1 MLRSPGQTDRR
12 QYEHTKQAD
21 ETHTSGTHQLQMEL
35 VAGASSST
43 ALNLAIAFLIT
54 PGSVAERI
62 SCTPNARN
70 GQLVLARENE
80 RQSAAAAIAPAPHSP
95 R

>member
-1 MLRSPGQTDRR
+1 MLRSRVDG
-12 QYEHTKQAD
+12 HTSVLCTAKQAD
-21 ETHTSGTHQLQMEL
+21 DTNRQPNGTHQLQMEL

-62 SCTPNARN
+62 SCTAKT
-70 GQLVLARENE
+70 ATD
-80 RQSAAAAIAPAPHSP
+80 S
-95 R
+95 